1 MKCPNCDNELTETK
15 FVNLGERSYYC
26 VACGYKALLYKH
38 NNYGTFN
45 RQRRFN
51 SGDKEKI

>member
-38 NNYGTFN
+38 DNYGTFN
-45 RQRRFN
+45 R
-51 SGDKEKI
+51 